1 MLSKIKQYKTKDIV
15 GFFGLIGLVIYLI
28 ISEITGRANRKNL
41 AENGC
46 YTIGTTVGYRY
57 VYKTGSAANYVYTY
71 NNVEYKDWYPA
82 ISGVQYKGGKYL
94 VKVLPSDP
102 DRSEMDFTVPIKGD
116 TIPYQFRPLCPCVQ
130 HLEHVKTDKDSVGV
144 EQLIH

>member
-1 MLSKIKQYKTKDIV
+1 MLSKIKKYKTKDII
-15 GFFGLIGLVIYLI
+15 GFFGLIGIALFII
-28 ISEITGRANRKNL
+28 ISEIKGRAYRKDL

-71 NNVEYKDWYPA
+71 NNVEYKDWYPS
-82 ISGVQYKGGKYL
+82 IKGVQYKGGKYL
-94 VKVLPSDP
+94 VQVLPSDP
-102 DRSEMDFTVPIKGD
+102 NRSDLDFTVPIKGD

-130 HLEHVKTDKDSVGV
+130 HLEHIHTQHDSTNV
-144 EQLIH
+144 E